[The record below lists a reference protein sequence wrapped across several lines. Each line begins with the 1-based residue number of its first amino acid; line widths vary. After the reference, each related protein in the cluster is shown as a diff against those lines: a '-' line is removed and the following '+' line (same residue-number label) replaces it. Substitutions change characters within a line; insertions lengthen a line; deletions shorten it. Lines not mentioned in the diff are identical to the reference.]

1 MRAISFLVLIAV
13 TLVGRTSVHGFSVST
28 ETVRTYSIRRSYC
41 AVPSSSQFAL
51 QAAPEDGDNQEDKL
65 AQLGYSS
72 DDIGRSR
79 KESDKEQLS
88 VNVNLLPDI
97 DPLTL
102 TAIGFALIAFNFF
115 VLGNMGDGGI
125 GGVVAR
131 IINFFDQLD

>member
-1 MRAISFLVLIAV
+1 MRSISLLLLIAV
-13 TLVGRTSVHGFSVST
+13 ALVGRTSVHGFSVST
-28 ETVRTYSIRRSYC
+28 KTARTYSIRRRSYC
-41 AVPSSSQFAL
+41 ANFAL
-51 QAAPEDGDNQEDKL
+51 QAAPEDGDSKQEDKL

-79 KESDKEQLS
+79 KENDKEQQS

-97 DPLTL
+97 DPLTV
-102 TAIGFALIAFNFF
+102 TALGFALIAFNFF

-131 IINFFDQLD
+131 IMNFFDQLD